1 MSTSP
6 PLTTNRLDRMYR
18 QLAKIHAIITAQL
31 AECACWRQ
39 TDSTCHLVR
48 VGTSSPRPVS
58 QRPRRGRHHHPS
70 STSHPRPHR
79 DSGRD
84 NSTSPRLIANPTQA
98 TQLR

>member
-48 VGTSSPRPVS
+48 VGTSSPRPDQPTSATRSASSPLVYLSS
-58 QRPRRGRHHHPS
+58 QAPP
-70 STSHPRPHR
+70 
-79 DSGRD
+79 
-84 NSTSPRLIANPTQA
+84 
-98 TQLR
+98 